1 MTWWERRGFNAFGVV
16 VAATGFVYF
25 YMKYVLVT
33 DDPFA
38 IINHPWQPAMLSL
51 HLVAAAPFVAFFGML
66 FRSHSFGKIRSAL
79 AANRRTGWA
88 SLLSFAAMA
97 LSGYFIQV
105 AASPGL
111 ITAWIWIHVAAS
123 TLFVL
128 GYGVHL
134 VNGWRIDRRPAARA
148 AASPPP
154 LPGPARLAP

>member
-1 MTWWERRGFNAFGVV
+1 MTWWERRGFNTFYVV
-16 VAATGFVYF
+16 VAATGFIYF

-38 IINHPWQPAMLSL
+38 IINHPWQPAMLSF
-51 HLVAAAPFVAFFGML
+51 HLVAAALFVAFFGML
-66 FRSHSFGKIRSAL
+66 FRSHSFGKIRSAQRE
-79 AANRRTGWA
+79 NRRTGWT

-105 AASPGL
+105 ASSPAL

-123 TLFVL
+123 TLFVA

-134 VNGWRIDRRPAARA
+134 VNGWRIGRRPAAGA
-148 AASPPP
+148 TASPPS
-154 LPGPARLAP
+154 LPGPVRLAP

>member
-1 MTWWERRGFNAFGVV
+1 MTWWERRGFNTFCVV
-16 VAATGFVYF
+16 VAATGFAYF

-38 IINHPWQPAMLSL
+38 IINHPWQPAMLSI
-51 HLVAAAPFVAFFGML
+51 HLVAAALFVAFFGML

-79 AANRRTGWA
+79 PANRRTGWT
-88 SLLSFAAMA
+88 SLLGFAAMA

-105 AASPGL
+105 ASSPVL

-123 TLFVL
+123 TLFVVA
-128 GYGVHL
+128 YGVHL
-134 VNGWRIDRRPAARA
+134 FNGWRIGKRPTRQAAATPAA
-148 AASPPP
+148 